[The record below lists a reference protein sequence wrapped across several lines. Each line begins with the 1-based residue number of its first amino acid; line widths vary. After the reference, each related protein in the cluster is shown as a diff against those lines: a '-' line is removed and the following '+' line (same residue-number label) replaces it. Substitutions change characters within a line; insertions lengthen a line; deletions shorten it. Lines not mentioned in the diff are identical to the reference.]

1 MTPGVLLALQAD
13 PVPWP
18 GDAGMGTVKAIVA
31 LLVVFGLLG
40 GFLWLLRRGGLAPR
54 GGHQRLAVEA
64 AVSLGDRRSLVIV
77 GVEGRRLLLGV
88 SPAQVTLVAELAPA
102 AATFGEALDRFHPA
116 GSPPRGSDAGPA
128 GADLGGRRS

>member
-1 MTPGVLLALQAD
+1 MTATVLLALQAD
-13 PVPWP
+13 PAPWP

-40 GFLWLLRRGGLAPR
+40 GFLWALRRGAFVAK
-54 GGHQRLAVEA
+54 GGPQRLAVEA

-88 SPAQVTLVAELAPA
+88 SPAQVTLVAELAPTA
-102 AATFGEALDRFHPA
+102 KTFGEALDRFGAVPRA
-116 GSPPRGSDAGPA
+116 GDAGA
-128 GADLGGRRS
+128 TGADPGGRRP

>member
-1 MTPGVLLALQAD
+1 MTPDVLLALQAD

-18 GDAGMGTVKAIVA
+18 GDAGMGTVKAVVA

-54 GGHQRLAVEA
+54 GSHQRLAVEA

-88 SPAQVTLVAELAPA
+88 APAQVTLVAELAP

-116 GSPPRGSDAGPA
+116 GSAARGSDAGPA
-128 GADLGGRRS
+128 GADPGGRRS